1 MPPAWTR
8 RQFHRGAL
16 ATAALAGCGRKS
28 SATDSGPSDRKG
40 EDTTATLRG
49 VIFITAD
56 DLGWKDLSAY
66 GLTAIETP
74 AIDRLVHEG
83 VSFSHCFDVVSTC
96 SSSRATYVT
105 GQYPHTHGVTGL
117 VHRMPELSL
126 PTDHPT
132 SIRRMEAAGWDIAIQ
147 GKWHLAFGEW
157 AEAFGYGQ
165 YLTTDIDQVIRT
177 ADEAIR
183 FLETD
188 RDVPFFLEL
197 NYMQPHRDTQGEYI
211 QREDYPVDV
220 DAASPPSWWGLPDW
234 PEIREEVA
242 GYLSRVRWMDD
253 LIGQVLD
260 TLDARGMTDDVLVVF
275 ISDNGPAFPGC
286 KTTLYD
292 RGTGTPL
299 MFRWPA
305 ALAPT
310 WHDHL
315 VPSVDI
321 APTLLDLMGLPAL
334 DTAEGRSIAPL
345 LRGEDFTPATV
356 LFSEMES
363 HGGGPK
369 PARAARTARHK
380 YIRNLDDQPWGDG
393 GGDGEWKVRLAD
405 EPDQTWDEARP
416 PEELFDLEADPLE
429 RNNLVDDPAMAGVLA
444 EFRAALIEHAVST
457 HDFRAG
463 EIPVDG

>member
-16 ATAALAGCGRKS
+16 ASAALAACGKDPAGEAPD
-28 SATDSGPSDRKG
+28 SAAP
-40 EDTTATLRG
+40 TAARVPRG

-56 DLGWKDLSAY
+56 DLGWRDLSAY
-66 GLTAIETP
+66 GLEPIQTP
-74 AIDRLVHEG
+74 NIDRLVTEG
-83 VSFSHCFDVVSTC
+83 VAFSRCFDVVSTC

-117 VHRMPELSL
+117 VHRSPELSL

-132 SIRRMEAAGWDIAIQ
+132 SIRVMEAAGVDIAIQ

-157 AEAFGYGQ
+157 AEAFGYGT

-177 ADEAIR
+177 SDEAIR
-183 FLETD
+183 FLETE
-188 RDVPFFLEL
+188 REVPFFLEL
-197 NYMQPHRDTQGEYI
+197 NYMQPHRDTTGEYP
-211 QREDYPVDV
+211 QREGFAVDV

-242 GYLSRVRWMDD
+242 GYLSRVLWMDT
-253 LIGQVLD
+253 LIGALLD
-260 TLDARGMTDDVLVVF
+260 TLDARGMAEDVLVVF

-305 ALAPT
+305 ALDPA

-334 DTAEGRSIAPL
+334 DTAQGRSLGPL
-345 LRGEDFTPATV
+345 LRGEDWAPAAV

-363 HGGGPK
+363 HAGGPK
-369 PARAARTARHK
+369 PARAARTQRYK
-380 YIRNLDDQPWGDG
+380 YIRNLDAQPWGDG
-393 GGDGEWKVRLAD
+393 GGNGSWKDILAD
-405 EPDQTWDEARP
+405 EPDQTWDEPRP

-429 RNNLVDDPAMAGVLA
+429 RTNLVDDPDHAAALA
-444 EFRAALIEHAVST
+444 ELRAALLAHAEETGDFRAA
-457 HDFRAG
+457 
-463 EIPVDG
+463 EIPTGG